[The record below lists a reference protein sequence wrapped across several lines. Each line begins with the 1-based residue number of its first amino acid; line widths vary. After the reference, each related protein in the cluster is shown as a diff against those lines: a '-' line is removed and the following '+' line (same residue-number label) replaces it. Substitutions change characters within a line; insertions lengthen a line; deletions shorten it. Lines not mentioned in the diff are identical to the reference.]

1 LSKENIRMRKIFF
14 IILMSLAVL
23 FTSCSEFQK
32 ALKSK
37 DYEYK
42 YERALYYFE
51 QDDWYRS
58 QSLINDVLPV
68 YRGTAKAKKLY
79 YMKAYTHY
87 NQAEY
92 ILGAYHFRNFIKTYP
107 NDELTRECEFMLAEC
122 FRHESPR
129 FNLDQQNTKKAI
141 QGYQMFINKY
151 PKSEKVELANIRIG
165 ELHDRLETKSF
176 ENSRL
181 YYQLR
186 DYKAAAIA
194 LKNTLREFP
203 DTEYREDLLYLVM
216 KSNFLLAENSIKKI
230 QKERYQE
237 TIDSYYVFIDEFPES
252 ENAKEAEK
260 IFEVSVEEI
269 KK

>member
-1 LSKENIRMRKIFF
+1 
-14 IILMSLAVL
+14 
-23 FTSCSEFQK
+23 
-32 ALKSK
+32 
-37 DYEYK
+37 
-42 YERALYYFE
+42 
-51 QDDWYRS
+51 
-58 QSLINDVLPV
+58 
-68 YRGTAKAKKLY
+68 
-79 YMKAYTHY
+79 MKAYTHY

-107 NDELTRECEFMLAEC
+107 NDELTQECEFMLAEC

-129 FNLDQQNTKKAI
+129 FSLDQQNTRKAI

-151 PKSEKVELANIRIG
+151 PKSDKVELANSRIE
-165 ELHDRLETKSF
+165 ELRMRLEKKSF

-194 LKNTLREFP
+194 LKNTLDEFP
-203 DTEYREDLLYLVM
+203 DTEFREELLYLIM
-216 KSNFLLAENSIKKI
+216 KSNYLLADNSIKKI

-252 ENAKEAEK
+252 EKTKEAEK
-260 IFEVSVEEI
+260 IFERSVEEI
-269 KK
+269 KKQ